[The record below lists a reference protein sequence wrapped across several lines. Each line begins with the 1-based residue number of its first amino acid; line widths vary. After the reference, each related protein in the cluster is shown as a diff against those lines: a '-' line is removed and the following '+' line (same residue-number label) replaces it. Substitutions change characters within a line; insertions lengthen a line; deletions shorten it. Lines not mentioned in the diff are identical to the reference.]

1 MQRDRGSQARRR
13 ARLRAAAA
21 PAAASPC
28 SLPPG
33 QSNALQYGHSM
44 KNGSDS
50 FDVVIIGAGV
60 SGANIAR
67 RLSSYALDVA
77 LVDKECDVSFGT
89 SKSNSG
95 IIHGGFHHSPKHLKA
110 RLEVRGNAMFDRLQ
124 EELGFPF
131 RRCGILVVAT
141 TNDEMKVIGQLY
153 AQGVENGSVG
163 IEMCSRDRMLEL
175 EPKLSPDVLGG
186 LHAPSG
192 GIIEPYRFV
201 FCLVESARRN
211 GVSILTEFK
220 VTRGTFD
227 GERWTIAAEDGRTIS
242 ASWVVNAAGLFAD
255 EVSRALGAEAFSI
268 LPRKG
273 EYFLLDRSSPA
284 CPSRVLFPVP
294 SHNSKG
300 VLVIPT
306 VEGTVL
312 VGPTATE
319 IQDKSDLSTTAEEL
333 EKIFDYAKRLVP
345 LISQSDV
352 ITSFAGLRPVLPQ
365 EDFFIDRSTMV
376 PRLIQVAGIQ
386 SPGLTASPA
395 VGEYVRDLLARDGLK
410 LVERKDFDPFI
421 ERVPRLRE
429 VSAREAE
436 TLISADSAYGNV
448 VCRCEKVSEAEI
460 VAAIKRGHTTLDGIK
475 YFTRA
480 GMGRCQ
486 GGFCTSRIL
495 KIVMR
500 ETGLPPER
508 ITKKGKDSYL
518 LRGRA

>member
-1 MQRDRGSQARRR
+1 MS
-13 ARLRAAAA
+13 
-21 PAAASPC
+21 S
-28 SLPPG
+28 
-33 QSNALQYGHSM
+33 
-44 KNGSDS
+44 SDTY
-50 FDVVIIGAGV
+50 DVVIIGAGV
-60 SGANIAR
+60 TGASIAR

-110 RLEVRGNAMFDRLQ
+110 RLEVRGNAMFDRLR

-141 TNDEMKVIGQLY
+141 RNDEMKMIGQLY
-153 AQGVENGSVG
+153 AQGVENGSIG
-163 IEMCSRDRMLEL
+163 IEMCSRQRMLEL

-201 FCLVESARRN
+201 FCLVESARKN
-211 GVSILTEFK
+211 GVKVLTEFK
-220 VTRGTFD
+220 VTRGSFD
-227 GERWTIAAEDGRTIS
+227 GEQWRVSAEDGRTLK
-242 ASWVVNAAGLFAD
+242 ASYVVNAAGLFAD
-255 EVSRALGAEAFSI
+255 EVSRAFGAEGFSI
-268 LPRKG
+268 FPRKG

-312 VGPTATE
+312 VGPTATD

-345 LISQSDV
+345 RISQSDV
-352 ITSFAGLRPVLPQ
+352 ITSFAGLRPVLRD
-365 EDFFIDRSTMV
+365 EDFFIDFSKTV
-376 PRLIQVAGIQ
+376 PKLVHVAGIQ

-395 VGEYVRDLLARDGLK
+395 VGEYVKDLLKKEGLP

-429 VSAREAE
+429 IGAWEAE
-436 TLISADSAYGNV
+436 ALIRADSGYGNI

-460 VAAIKRGHTTLDGIK
+460 VAAVRRGHTTLDGIK

-495 KIVMR
+495 RILMR
-500 ETGLPPER
+500 ETGLSCEH
-508 ITKKGKDSYL
+508 ITKKGKNSYL

>member
-1 MQRDRGSQARRR
+1 MS
-13 ARLRAAAA
+13 
-21 PAAASPC
+21 S
-28 SLPPG
+28 
-33 QSNALQYGHSM
+33 
-44 KNGSDS
+44 SDTY
-50 FDVVIIGAGV
+50 DVVIIGAGV
-60 SGANIAR
+60 TGASIAR

-110 RLEVRGNAMFDRLQ
+110 RLEVRGNAMFDRLR

-141 TNDEMKVIGQLY
+141 RNDEMKMIGQLY
-153 AQGVENGSVG
+153 AQGVENGSIG
-163 IEMCSRDRMLEL
+163 IEMCSRQRMLEL

-201 FCLVESARRN
+201 FCLVESARKN
-211 GVSILTEFK
+211 GVKVLTEFK
-220 VTRGTFD
+220 VTRGSFD
-227 GERWTIAAEDGRTIS
+227 GEQWRVSAEDGRTLK
-242 ASWVVNAAGLFAD
+242 ASYVVNAAGLFAD
-255 EVSRALGAEAFSI
+255 EVSRAFGAEGFSI

-312 VGPTATE
+312 VGPTATD

-345 LISQSDV
+345 RISQSDV
-352 ITSFAGLRPVLPQ
+352 ITSFAGLRPVLRD
-365 EDFFIDRSTMV
+365 EDFFIDFSKTV
-376 PRLIQVAGIQ
+376 PKLVHVAGIQ

-395 VGEYVRDLLARDGLK
+395 VGEYVKDLLKKEGLP

-429 VSAREAE
+429 IGAWEAE
-436 TLISADSAYGNV
+436 ALIRADSGYGNI

-460 VAAIKRGHTTLDGIK
+460 VAAVRRGHTTLDGIK

-495 KIVMR
+495 RILMR
-500 ETGLPPER
+500 ETGLSCEH
-508 ITKKGKDSYL
+508 ITKKGKNSYL